1 MALLAVFA
9 CTALAMLRVP
19 AAALD
24 VSVTRSGA
32 WALLRI
38 GFATVRIAFDS
49 GQECPKSNKCGA
61 PLAPASLA
69 DASRS
74 ADGMGVARA

>member
-1 MALLAVFA
+1 MLLAAFA

-19 AAALD
+19 ATALD
-24 VSVTRSGA
+24 VSVTRNGA

-49 GQECPKSNKCGA
+49 GQECSKSNGCGA
-61 PLAPASLA
+61 PLSPASLA
-69 DASRS
+69 VSSAK
-74 ADGMGVARA
+74 ADGMGVARV